1 MNEAIHADKS
11 VVKYFGSHF
20 EEFRRE
26 MFYNKEIVLSDI
38 LTQQWFTYFLLV
50 QYLII
55 FNPFSF
61 ILAKYIHFLSLILY
75 LLN

>member
-1 MNEAIHADKS
+1 MNEAIHANKS

-38 LTQQWFTYFLLV
+38 LT
-50 QYLII
+50 
-55 FNPFSF
+55 
-61 ILAKYIHFLSLILY
+61 
-75 LLN
+75 